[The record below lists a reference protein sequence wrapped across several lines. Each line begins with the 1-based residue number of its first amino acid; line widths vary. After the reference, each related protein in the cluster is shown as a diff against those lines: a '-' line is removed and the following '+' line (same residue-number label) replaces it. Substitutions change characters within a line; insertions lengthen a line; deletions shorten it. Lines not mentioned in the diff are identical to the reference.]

1 MNEAI
6 LQDLRSKLF
15 DKEHLT
21 TKSVAIEH
29 SISRS
34 AAASLLESLP
44 YIDTSKEQ
52 TYEITRCVYDK
63 KGDKFGRWL
72 LLFI

>member
-6 LQDLRSKLF
+6 VQDLRTKLF

-44 YIDTSKEQ
+44 YLDTSKEQ
-52 TYEITRCVYDK
+52 SYEITRCFYDK
-63 KGDKFGRWL
+63 RDDKFGM
-72 LLFI
+72 